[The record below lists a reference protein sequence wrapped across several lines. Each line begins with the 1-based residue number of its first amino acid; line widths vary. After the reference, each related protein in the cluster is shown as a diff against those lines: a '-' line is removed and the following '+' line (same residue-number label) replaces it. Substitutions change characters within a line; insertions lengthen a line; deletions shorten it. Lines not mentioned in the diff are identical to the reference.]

1 MRTSAITPQK
11 WGVNT
16 DAKSPPLGGLGDLV
30 GLQAAS
36 ADVGAER
43 ATVLLDPDLL
53 QVRLEAALR
62 RDHRVAAG
70 LAEGRFLAAAVTY
83 LCHTTRD
90 GTESGDPALQQ
101 RHPCNG
107 ERGVAALVALVAA
120 RPGQRLLHRVAGDH
134 AERARHPGP
143 Q

>member
-1 MRTSAITPQK
+1 MTE
-11 WGVNT
+11 
-16 DAKSPPLGGLGDLV
+16 DAARRPDAASGRLRYLV
-30 GLQAAS
+30 ALQTAS
-36 ADVGAER
+36 ADVGAEG
-43 ATVLLDPDLL
+43 AAVLLDPDLL

-107 ERGVAALVALVAA
+107 ERGVAALITFVPA
-120 RPGQRLLHRVAGDH
+120 RPG
-134 AERARHPGP
+134 
-143 Q
+143 